1 MKVIKTM
8 AKIKIMR
15 LLCPLNHCIA
25 GLGYDP
31 DKHDEEKVKKLIL
44 AGLGATNFTPCCA
57 SCGGRNLHYQASAT
71 NFDTVAEAMPAIEAL
86 ARKYAAER
94 DFIKNIRRAAQNN

>member
-1 MKVIKTM
+1 M

-15 LLCPLNHCIA
+15 LLCPQNHCIA

-31 DKHDEEKVKKLIL
+31 DKHDEETVKKLIL

-57 SCGGRNLHYQASAT
+57 SCGARNLHYEATAT
-71 NFDTVAEAMPAIEAL
+71 NFDTVREATPAIVEE

-94 DFIKNIRRAAQNN
+94 EFIKNIRRSARNN